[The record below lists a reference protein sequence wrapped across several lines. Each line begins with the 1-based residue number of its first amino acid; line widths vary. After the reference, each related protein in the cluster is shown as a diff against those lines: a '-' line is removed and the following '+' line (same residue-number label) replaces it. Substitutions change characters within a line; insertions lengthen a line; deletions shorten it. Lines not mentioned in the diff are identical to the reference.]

1 MKLHLILLAS
11 VFNLSSGFMA
21 ELKGLLGQE
30 TCTGGEYADFK
41 SCVIQSIATDPNLA
55 GFVDTEDISIM
66 NRGGERKLS
75 CSGCHA
81 TAPMGHYC
89 VVMCGSTPSGRRLE
103 EGTDTPNLRRV
114 LQEEVYTAVFQ
125 GGEGVVAGA
134 YTGNVE
140 AISILESMITCLDV
154 GSTHHPCLGTTG
166 TMTLTVTL

>member
-41 SCVIQSIATDPNLA
+41 SCVIQGIATDPNLA
-55 GFVDTEDISIM
+55 GLIDFEDVAIV
-66 NRGGERKLS
+66 NRGGDRKLS
-75 CSGCHA
+75 CSGCPA
-81 TAPMGHYC
+81 SGAPRGTWC
-89 VVMCGSTPSGRRLE
+89 FTMCGSRRRRLE

-154 GSTHHPCLGTTG
+154 GSMHHPCLGTSD